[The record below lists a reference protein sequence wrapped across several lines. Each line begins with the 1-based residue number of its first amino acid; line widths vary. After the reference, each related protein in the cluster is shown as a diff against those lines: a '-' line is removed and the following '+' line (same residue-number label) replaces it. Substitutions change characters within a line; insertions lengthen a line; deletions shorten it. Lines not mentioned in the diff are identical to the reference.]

1 MADNNMVYVN
11 DKQQLDA
18 LVNKDV
24 NAVIKDKMQEK
35 LEKSFITF
43 DPFYD
48 YIEEGKKMEAPKELI
63 PHILVEH
70 ETTILFG
77 DTGLGKSTLA
87 MQIACEVAEQ
97 GYDVASGMG
106 QGAIGEQGEPHKKT
120 CALRQLRVVATAVGE
135 EIPKQSRAKEP
146 LHRQHRLHLDA
157 RRDRPKPHPGRDTT
171 HRRGE
176 RD

>member
-97 GYDVASGMG
+97 G
-106 QGAIGEQGEPHKKT
+106 
-120 CALRQLRVVATAVGE
+120 
-135 EIPKQSRAKEP
+135 
-146 LHRQHRLHLDA
+146 
-157 RRDRPKPHPGRDTT
+157 
-171 HRRGE
+171 
-176 RD
+176 